1 MLEGIFKH
9 RPSNLCMIYVEPHRI
24 EVLRGH
30 RKFRTWETEPAEQF
44 LVPENES
51 AVDYLQIL
59 NFKPKGKKGS
69 ALLLI
74 LSGAFYSVHREHY
87 PISLKDHLEDSINF
101 DWQENLF
108 HEFEQTLHFFGPPV
122 PLNHYISVP
131 IFSMQREIYD
141 RFHQSVNASNF
152 QTFAVM
158 PSALLFQHLRDPEAG
173 IQNGDSVEILAR
185 SLDRSQLEVHRF
197 YNGAYL
203 DSMIVGQSFGSL
215 ELFRE
220 NLRSYSNGNGDGNGE
235 APRINLICLA
245 DECRGNEKYGGQWAG
260 KGLPVEV
267 RESSEF
273 LVARWI
279 RRLLSQGVTH
289 SFDTELLLKPWE
301 IPRIVWPLAAILV
314 FFAIFG
320 FYQVQSTERL
330 TQESKRLRVQAN
342 QLETRWKPIEELQTR
357 IAKFQED
364 QKTLSAFNNEGYPLL
379 ELLTFLTQLT
389 PEDTWINYLSLRKG
403 QLVLRGE
410 SKSAIKFLAELSK
423 TDGMSDVKFASPVT
437 RNPASDLERFN
448 VQVQLD
454 MEKLKKNFD
463 GLPVEQPEEIT
474 KPPASATPA
483 RSTPEVK
490 RPPEIKRVPVE
501 EEMPEEVEEIP
512 QGEDE
517 VIIDEDPPVEEE
529 AQ

>member
-9 RPSNLCMIYVEPHRI
+9 RPSNLCVIYVEPHRI

-30 RKFRTWETEPAEQF
+30 RRFRTWEIEPAEQF
-44 LVPENES
+44 QVPESET
-51 AVDYLQIL
+51 AVDYLQLL
-59 NFKPKGKKGS
+59 NLKPKGKKGS

-74 LSGAFYSVHREHY
+74 VSSAFYSIHREHY
-87 PISLKDHLEDSINF
+87 PISLKDNLEDAINF

-108 HEFEQTLHFFGPPV
+108 HEHEQTLHFFGPPV

-131 IFSMQREIYD
+131 IFSIQREIYD
-141 RFHQSVNASNF
+141 RFQQSINGAHF

-158 PSALLFQHLRDPEAG
+158 PSALLFRHFLGSALAPQDGHS
-173 IQNGDSVEILAR
+173 IEILAR
-185 SLDRSQLEVHRF
+185 ILDESQLEVHRF
-197 YNGAYL
+197 YKGAYL
-203 DSMIVGQSFGSL
+203 DSVIVGESFGSL

-220 NLRSYSNGNGDGNGE
+220 NLRSYSNGNGEGE
-235 APRINLICLA
+235 AAPHMNLVCLA
-245 DECRGNEKYGGQWAG
+245 DECRGDENYGGQWAAEG
-260 KGLPVEV
+260 FPVQVYKSDEY
-267 RESSEF
+267 
-273 LVARWI
+273 LVTGWV
-279 RRLLSQGVTH
+279 RRLLNQGAMHT
-289 SFDTELLLKPWE
+289 FDTELLLRPWE
-301 IPRIVWPLAAILV
+301 VPRIVWPLIAVIL
-314 FFAIFG
+314 FFAVYG
-320 FYQVQSTERL
+320 FYQVHSTEQL
-330 TQESKRLRVQAN
+330 TQVSKRLRVQSN

-410 SKSAIKFLAELSK
+410 SKSAIKFLSELSK

-454 MEKLKKNFD
+454 VDKMKKNFEN
-463 GLPVEQPEEIT
+463 LPTEQPEDPGR
-474 KPPASATPA
+474 PPATPVA
-483 RSTPEVK
+483 PRSTPEVK
-490 RPPEIKRVPVE
+490 RAPAVE
-501 EEMPEEVEEIP
+501 EPSEEVEEMSTS
-512 QGEDE
+512 EDE
-517 VIIDEDPPVEEE
+517 FIVEDDLPPPEEE